1 MEQDAILIRY
11 SEIFLKGKNRGYFER
26 VLKNEIN
33 SRLEPFGTKL
43 EIVSGRYIISNFDPS
58 FRYNI
63 QSILQK
69 VPGIYSISP
78 AITVDADVNEIKR
91 VVVELMKEKFGTFR
105 VSTTRAD
112 KNFPIPSMEFSREL
126 GAEVLRAN
134 HSLKVDLHNPNT
146 NLQIDIRTNGKAY
159 VYFEEHMGVGGM
171 PVGTAGN
178 GLLLL
183 SGGIDSPVSGYMMIK
198 RGLKISALHFE
209 SFPYTSPQAREKAK
223 ELAGVLAGFNGD
235 TELYIANIAKIQ
247 EAIHENCHPDYM
259 ITLVRRFML
268 RIAHKLAD
276 EKGLGCLISGESLA
290 QVASQTLESMTTI
303 GNAWESEKPFFK
315 PLIGFD
321 KIETIRLAEKI
332 GSYEISIRPYD
343 DCCTVFLPDSP
354 VIKPRIDRVKRE
366 EARLGNV
373 DELVNEVYKN
383 IELLKIKAR

>member
-43 EIVSGRYIISNFDPS
+43 EILSGRYIVSGFDVVYKH
-58 FRYNI
+58 RI
-63 QSILQK
+63 LSILEK
-69 VPGIYSISP
+69 VPGIYSLSP
-78 AITVDADVNEIKR
+78 AITVDADVEVIKNTVR
-91 VVVELMKEKFGTFR
+91 ELMSEKTGSFR
-105 VSTTRAD
+105 VTTTRAD
-112 KNFPIPSMEFSREL
+112 KSFPISSMEFSREL
-126 GAEVLRAN
+126 GVVILRSN
-134 HSLKVDLHNPNT
+134 HQLKVDLHNPTT
-146 NLQIDIRTNGKAY
+146 NLQVDIRTNNKAY
-159 VYFEEHMGVGGM
+159 IYFEEVMGVGGM

-183 SGGIDSPVSGYMMIK
+183 SGGIDSPVAGYMMIK

-209 SFPYTSPQAREKAK
+209 SFPYTSPQALDKAK
-223 ELAGVLAGFNGD
+223 ELASILAGYNGEI
-235 TELYIANIAKIQ
+235 ELYVANIAKIQ

-276 EKGLGCLISGESLA
+276 DKKLGCLISGESLA

-303 GNAWESEKPFFK
+303 GEAWETNKPFYK

-354 VIKPRIDRVKRE
+354 VIKPRLDRVKRE
-366 EARLGNV
+366 ESRLGV
-373 DELVNEVYKN
+373 IDELVEEVYKN
-383 IELLKIKAR
+383 IQSFTIKA